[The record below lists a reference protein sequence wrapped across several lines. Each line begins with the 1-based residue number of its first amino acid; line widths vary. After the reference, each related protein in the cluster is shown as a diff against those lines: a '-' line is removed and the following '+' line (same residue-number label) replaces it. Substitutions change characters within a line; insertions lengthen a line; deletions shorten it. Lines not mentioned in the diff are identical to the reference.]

1 MTGWLGK
8 GFVAAVL
15 VFLAAPL
22 VVVCG
27 VSVNTPKRLLFPP
40 EGFSL
45 RWYGELFVRSDW
57 AGALTNSVLIAVLAG
72 LLAVC
77 VALPLALYIW
87 SHGGLRGRALFGLGI
102 APFMLPPVVSALG
115 FMVFWIAAGLYGHI
129 LATVVSHAVFLVAL
143 PLVTISLGLG
153 GVDRSLL
160 EAARTMGAS
169 RRIVFLTVI
178 LPLIRPYVI
187 SGFAFACEPEL
198 YGPTAN
204 PWDRTR
210 TPGGSSGGAAAAV
223 ASGMVPMAHATD
235 SGGSIRVP
243 AGCCGVFGFK
253 PSSGL
258 VATGSEYGPLVGG
271 LNCDHAVT
279 WTVRDSAALLD
290 ATAGPEVGAP
300 IPYARPPGSFL
311 AALDRPVG
319 ELRIGVATVSPSGR
333 APAGDIAAGVEATAS
348 LLADLGHSVRPW
360 TWPVSDDACD
370 AATVFWVGE
379 LAAAVVDRARA
390 IGRAPRDEELG
401 PLVARCVAEA
411 GGWDSIRVMQA
422 RRTMR
427 EWQIRMAR
435 SMTDV
440 DVLLTPVTAEPPLAT
455 GLHAECMEQGIEVWN
470 QRSWRFAPYTE
481 TFNVTGQ
488 PAMSVP
494 LHQGADGLPVGVHFA
509 GRVGEDARLLRLAR
523 QLEEAAPWIG
533 RRPPDP
539 S

>member
-1 MTGWLGK
+1 MLSREEYR
-8 GFVAAVL
+8 ARDAV
-15 VFLAAPL
+15 
-22 VVVCG
+22 G
-27 VSVNTPKRLLFPP
+27 
-40 EGFSL
+40 
-45 RWYGELFVRSDW
+45 
-57 AGALTNSVLIAVLAG
+57 LAG
-72 LLAVC
+72 LVR
-77 VALPLALYIW
+77 
-87 SHGGLRGRALFGLGI
+87 SGE
-102 APFMLPPVVSALG
+102 
-115 FMVFWIAAGLYGHI
+115 
-129 LATVVSHAVFLVAL
+129 
-143 PLVTISLGLG
+143 VTARE
-153 GVDRSLL
+153 VL
-160 EAARTMGAS
+160 EAAIAEIERLDPALNAVVMRNYEKARDDAGAVHRDAPLAGVPFPAKDVNVHVAGFPTTWACRFFADAPAETRDSLLVSRWRSAGMVVPARTN
-169 RRIVFLTVI
+169 T
-178 LPLIRPYVI
+178 PE
-187 SGFAFACEPEL
+187 FATEFVCEPEL

-379 LAAAVVDRARA
+379 LAAAVGDRARA

-401 PLVARCVAEA
+401 PLVTRCVAEA
-411 GGWDSIRVMQA
+411 GRWDSIRVMQA

-494 LHQGADGLPVGVHFA
+494 LHQGAGGLPVGMHFA

-523 QLEEAAPWIG
+523 QLEEASPWTG

>member
-1 MTGWLGK
+1 MLGREEYR
-8 GFVAAVL
+8 ARDAV
-15 VFLAAPL
+15 
-22 VVVCG
+22 G
-27 VSVNTPKRLLFPP
+27 
-40 EGFSL
+40 
-45 RWYGELFVRSDW
+45 
-57 AGALTNSVLIAVLAG
+57 LAG
-72 LLAVC
+72 LV
-77 VALPLALYIW
+77 
-87 SHGGLRGRALFGLGI
+87 RAGE
-102 APFMLPPVVSALG
+102 
-115 FMVFWIAAGLYGHI
+115 
-129 LATVVSHAVFLVAL
+129 
-143 PLVTISLGLG
+143 VTARE
-153 GVDRSLL
+153 VL
-160 EAARTMGAS
+160 EAAVAEIERLDPALNAVVMRNYDKARDDADVVDRDAPLAGVAFPAKDVNVDVAGFPTTWACRFFAGAPAQTRDSLLVSRWRAAGMVVPVRTN
-169 RRIVFLTVI
+169 T
-178 LPLIRPYVI
+178 PE
-187 SGFAFACEPEL
+187 FATEFVCEPEL

-223 ASGMVPMAHATD
+223 ASGMVPMAHASD

-290 ATAGPEVGAP
+290 ATAGPDVGAP
-300 IPYARPPGSFL
+300 IPYASPAGSFL
-311 AALDRPVG
+311 AALDRPVDV
-319 ELRIGVATVSPSGR
+319 LRIGVATASPSGR
-333 APAGDIAAGVEATAS
+333 TPAGEIAAAVEATAS

-370 AATVFWVGE
+370 AATVFWVSE
-379 LAAAVVDRARA
+379 LAAAIADRARS
-390 IGRAPRDEELG
+390 IGRTPRDGELG
-401 PLVARCVAEA
+401 PLVAWSVAVA
-411 GGWDSIRVMQA
+411 GRLDSVRVMHA
-422 RRTMR
+422 RRTIR
-427 EWQIRMAR
+427 DWQVRMAR
-435 SMTDV
+435 AMTGV

-455 GLHAECMEQGIEVWN
+455 GLGAECMEQGLEAWN

-494 LHQGADGLPVGVHFA
+494 LHQSADGLPVGMHFA

-523 QLEEAAPWIG
+523 QLEEASPWIG